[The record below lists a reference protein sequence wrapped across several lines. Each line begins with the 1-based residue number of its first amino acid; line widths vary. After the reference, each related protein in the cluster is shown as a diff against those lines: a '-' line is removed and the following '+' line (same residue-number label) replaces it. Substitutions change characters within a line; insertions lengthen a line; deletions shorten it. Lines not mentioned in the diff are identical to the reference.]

1 MAQLAT
7 AWAIFQGLLL
17 ESLPFLLIGVGI
29 ASMARWLAPGGA
41 WLRQLPGVW
50 AVLQQHFGVR
60 LRVATEQWRAVVL
73 ERDEAQ
79 LLATLSG
86 TPVLSHLRLA
96 VDVNGAAVE
105 WRQRLCLTDRLA
117 LTLQHLPA

>member
-1 MAQLAT
+1 MSAALGLRRAAPVFRIRLLWRLRGQLVALDDV
-7 AWAIFQGLLL
+7 LLPAERFPAL
-17 ESLPFLLIGVGI
+17 DS
-29 ASMARWLAPGGA
+29 R

-79 LLATLSG
+79 LLAAMPGEWCCRTCAWRWTSVAR
-86 TPVLSHLRLA
+86 PW
-96 VDVNGAAVE
+96 NGGGACA
-105 WRQRLCLTDRLA
+105 
-117 LTLQHLPA
+117 